1 MDMIAFKYI
10 TKDMVNWWLSY
21 LLSQPV
27 ELDIMI
33 VLYLLLHYIGIVQ
46 LSGLVRQTKPYLFS
60 IVGKFKKG
68 SLEVVGG

>member
-1 MDMIAFKYI
+1 MIALKYL

-33 VLYLLLHYIGIVQ
+33 VLYLLLQYMGIVQ
-46 LSGLVRQTKPYLFS
+46 LSGLFRQAKPYLVS
-60 IVGKFKKG
+60 VVSKFKKE